1 MKEEIIETIRD
12 TFYLK
17 SNQINNNTPL
27 DEIAQNSMDIVE
39 LVAVLSDKYKVA
51 IEPSKMNRIQTVGDI
66 VEYVIQNKGT
76 RTGNSPIESF

>member
-17 SNQINNNTPL
+17 PEQVKDSTPL
-27 DEIAQNSMDIVE
+27 EEIAQNSMDIVE

-51 IEPSKMNRIQTVGDI
+51 IEPSKMSRIQTVGDI

-76 RTGNSPIESF
+76 RTGNTPLESF